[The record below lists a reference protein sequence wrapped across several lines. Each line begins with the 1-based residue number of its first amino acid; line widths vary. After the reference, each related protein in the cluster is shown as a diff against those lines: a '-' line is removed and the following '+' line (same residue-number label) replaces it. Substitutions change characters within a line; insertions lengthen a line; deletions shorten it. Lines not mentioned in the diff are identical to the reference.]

1 MFLWHWVS
9 LRRGMAPK
17 NSLELV
23 SVLLFDNGGRVLL
36 RNVENRGLWLPTEQK
51 READTIASVAQKIAD
66 TVIRRL

>member
-1 MFLWHWVS
+1 
-9 LRRGMAPK
+9 MAPK

-23 SVLLFDNGGRVLL
+23 SVLLFDNGGRILL